1 MTQNMSFLLNVPHAC
16 EKNVYS
22 ALDEYSAL
30 KNQFPRVG
38 SWYCSEVPISLKIF
52 WLDGLSTLPREEY

>member
-1 MTQNMSFLLNVPHAC
+1 MTQNMSLLLNVPHAR

-22 ALDEYSAL
+22 APDGHSAL

-38 SWYCSEVPISLKIF
+38 
-52 WLDGLSTLPREEY
+52 